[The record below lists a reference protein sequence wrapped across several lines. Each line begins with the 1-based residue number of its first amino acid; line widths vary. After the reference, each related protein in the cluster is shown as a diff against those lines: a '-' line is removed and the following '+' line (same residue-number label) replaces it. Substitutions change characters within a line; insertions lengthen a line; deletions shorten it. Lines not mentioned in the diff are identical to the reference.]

1 MQISW
6 GSMIHLWI
14 LTDECWDWYIGNQS
28 HWEVIRE
35 PLMIRDANRQED
47 ELRQD
52 KRCECLCHCGKWK
65 CASARER
72 DQERCYL
79 TMVSSASSSL
89 ILFSFMSIWERRT
102 LACSVASLVCRRRSH
117 FSLSSMSFSLARVF
131 TASSLSCSTA
141 QSASDR
147 HTHVNTHTLL
157 FFSVCKWICQHI
169 VKCIKNEVP
178 LIQNLSLRSCQ
189 PMVNVSVFSNLQ
201 LSSATL
207 NKKRKK
213 IK

>member
-1 MQISW
+1 
-6 GSMIHLWI
+6 
-14 LTDECWDWYIGNQS
+14 
-28 HWEVIRE
+28 
-35 PLMIRDANRQED
+35 
-47 ELRQD
+47 
-52 KRCECLCHCGKWK
+52 
-65 CASARER
+65 
-72 DQERCYL
+72 
-79 TMVSSASSSL
+79 MVSSASSSL

-141 QSASDR
+141 QSASVR
-147 HTHVNTHTLL
+147 HTHTTFLSAQKNYQFVSGSVNILSNVSRMKFL
-157 FFSVCKWICQHI
+157 PKF
-169 VKCIKNEVP
+169 P
-178 LIQNLSLRSCQ
+178 LIQNLYLRSCQ

>member
-14 LTDECWDWYIGNQS
+14 LTDKCWGWYICNRS
-28 HWEVIRE
+28 HWEVIQE
-35 PLMIRDANRQED
+35 PLMIRDANRQAD

-52 KRCECLCHCGKWK
+52 KRWKCLWHCGKWK
-65 CASARER
+65 CTSARER

-117 FSLSSMSFSLARVF
+117 FSLSSMSFSLARAF

-141 QSASDR
+141 HSQR
-147 HTHVNTHTLL
+147 QFVTHV
-157 FFSVCKWICQHI
+157 
-169 VKCIKNEVP
+169 
-178 LIQNLSLRSCQ
+178 
-189 PMVNVSVFSNLQ
+189 
-201 LSSATL
+201 
-207 NKKRKK
+207 
-213 IK
+213 